1 MADWRKIAKI
11 DGDVVFFDYVRG
23 DFSKNAPLVFTWD
36 VDKTY
41 LDTNITT
48 LSGLWKTI
56 REKAFQKK
64 NIPGTATLLRA
75 LRDSYSQNSETLPLY
90 FITASPPQMEKKIRA
105 KLLIDEIH
113 PYGAFYKDNLRNL
126 KPSRFRFLTRQIGF
140 KLQALLQLRK
150 MLRDDVQQILWGDDT
165 ESDALVYSLY
175 SDICAKKMTPMEIL
189 KLLENL
195 NVQDN
200 QIQNIL
206 SLTEGIPQ
214 HDPVKRVYINLA
226 EDTDPDYY
234 IKFGRRMLPTYN
246 TFQVVIDLYQEGR
259 IEEKILLNT
268 AMVLISAY
276 SFSKEEIFWS
286 IEDMVQRGAI
296 KKETL
301 EKIIKLL
308 NENGILLEHFRF
320 AQKTK
325 MILEKPMEDAEWIP
339 NHIDYLNDYR

>member
-246 TFQVVIDLYQEGR
+246 TFQVVIDL
-259 IEEKILLNT
+259 
-268 AMVLISAY
+268 
-276 SFSKEEIFWS
+276 SKEEIFWS